1 MAPTT
6 YVALEGVTKNHGVR
20 TLLDDVSI
28 GVVGGARIGVVGRNG
43 GGKTTLVEVL
53 CGVQEPDTGRVTRRG
68 GLSIELLTQKDY
80 FPDGATLRSL
90 VVGELPEH
98 EWAGDARIRDVM
110 DGLLG
115 GVDASGYR
123 DGLNT
128 RADTMSGGE
137 GRRASLAHV
146 LLTDPDLLVLDE
158 PTNHL
163 DVEAV
168 DWLAGHLAARR
179 GALLVVTHDR
189 WFLDAVST
197 QTWEVTDGA
206 VLAYEGGYAAYVL
219 ARAERDR
226 QSTATEDRRQN
237 LLRKELAWL
246 RRGPPARTSKPKFRI
261 DAANALIAD
270 EPAARDRLAL
280 QKFATARLGKQV
292 YDLEDV
298 SLAPAA
304 SAPEVLHRQTW
315 RLGPGDRIGLL
326 GPNGAGKTTLLR
338 LLAAGSA
345 GELDIHLA
353 PDIRHGTV
361 RVGKTVAVAHLS
373 QTLLDMPGDDRVLES
388 LQRLRQH
395 IDVGRGR
402 SLSAQQLLEGFGFTG
417 ERLVTR
423 VGDLSGGE
431 RRRLQLLRL
440 LVDGPNVLLL
450 DEPTNDLDVETLTV
464 LEDLLDSWPGTLVVV
479 SHDRYFLE
487 RTTDTMYGLLG
498 NGSLRYLT
506 GGVEEYLRL
515 RRSPSAAAPAPPVP
529 PASPVDPEPVAAAA
543 MSGGETRAVR
553 KELAVLERRTENLRT
568 QETKLHD
575 SLAAAATDHE
585 KVRELTEQL
594 RAVEQERAAA
604 EEQWLERA
612 AALE

>member
-6 YVALEGVTKNHGVR
+6 YVALEGVTKHHGVR

-28 GVVGGARIGVVGRNG
+28 GVIGGARIGVVGRNG

-53 CGVQEPDTGRVTRRG
+53 CGVQEPDSGRVTRRG

-90 VVGELPEH
+90 VLGDRPEH

-115 GVDASGYR
+115 GVDAAAYR
-123 DGLNT
+123 DGLST

-146 LLTDPDLLVLDE
+146 LLKDPDLLVLDE

-197 QTWEVTDGA
+197 QTWEVTDGE
-206 VLAYEGGYAAYVL
+206 VHAYEGGYAAYVL

-226 QSTATEDRRQN
+226 QGTATEDRRQN

-261 DAANALIAD
+261 EAANALIAD
-270 EPAARDRLAL
+270 EPAARDRMAL
-280 QKFATARLGKQV
+280 QRFATARLGKQV
-292 YDLEDV
+292 YDLEEV

-304 SAPEVLHRQTW
+304 SAREVLHRQTW

-326 GPNGAGKTTLLR
+326 GANG
-338 LLAAGSA
+338 
-345 GELDIHLA
+345 
-353 PDIRHGTV
+353 
-361 RVGKTVAVAHLS
+361 
-373 QTLLDMPGDDRVLES
+373 
-388 LQRLRQH
+388 
-395 IDVGRGR
+395 
-402 SLSAQQLLEGFGFTG
+402 
-417 ERLVTR
+417 
-423 VGDLSGGE
+423 
-431 RRRLQLLRL
+431 
-440 LVDGPNVLLL
+440 
-450 DEPTNDLDVETLTV
+450 
-464 LEDLLDSWPGTLVVV
+464 
-479 SHDRYFLE
+479 
-487 RTTDTMYGLLG
+487 
-498 NGSLRYLT
+498 
-506 GGVEEYLRL
+506 
-515 RRSPSAAAPAPPVP
+515 
-529 PASPVDPEPVAAAA
+529 
-543 MSGGETRAVR
+543 
-553 KELAVLERRTENLRT
+553 
-568 QETKLHD
+568 
-575 SLAAAATDHE
+575 
-585 KVRELTEQL
+585 
-594 RAVEQERAAA
+594 
-604 EEQWLERA
+604 
-612 AALE
+612 